1 MTEFPELYSK
11 AKTGSIKSWKIW
23 AEGDEVF
30 TEFGLVDG
38 KKQRASYKALGKNIG
53 KANETSPEEQ
63 AILEA
68 ESKFKA
74 QQNKRY
80 FLSVE
85 ESNTTI
91 NKAPM
96 KAKNYVKV
104 SHLAKFP
111 CYYQYKL
118 DGMRVLI
125 TDIDKKLVETIS
137 KGGLSVALP
146 IQIYNELLLLNQE
159 IGIKELDGEI
169 YLHNE
174 YLQDLMSNIR
184 VNGPLTSKLEFH
196 IFDIPSDKTFDK
208 RLKDLEIVK
217 KTIDKLNLSFLKV
230 VETSTI
236 NSEEEGIQALGVA
249 EENGYE
255 GLVLRNK
262 EGLYEYGYE
271 SSDLLKWKNME
282 SDEAFVYDVGFDK
295 TKQGILFCRTKA
307 GKTFDCKMIGDAE
320 KRSYENQR
328 KFKNKWI
335 TFKYQNLSKDDVPIF
350 PVGMCERKCDEQG
363 NPLE

>member
-11 AKTGSIKSWKIW
+11 AKTGATKSWKVW
-23 AEGDEVF
+23 VEGDEVF
-30 TEFGLVDG
+30 TEFGLVNG
-38 KKQRASYKALGKNIG
+38 KKQIASYKAVSKNPGKS
-53 KANETSPEEQ
+53 NETTPEEQ

-68 ESKFKA
+68 ESKFKG

-80 FLSVE
+80 YLSVE
-85 ESNTTI
+85 ESNTSI
-91 NKAPM
+91 VKSPM
-96 KAKNYVKV
+96 LAKNYVKV

-111 CYYQYKL
+111 CYKQNKL

-125 TDIDKKLVETIS
+125 TDIEKNFVSTVS
-137 KGGLSVALP
+137 KGGLSVTLP
-146 IQIYNELLLLNQE
+146 TQIFNELLLLNQE
-159 IGIKELDGEI
+159 LGIKELDGEI
-169 YLHNE
+169 YLHGE
-174 YLQDLMSNIR
+174 YLQDIMSNIR
-184 VNGPLTSKLEFH
+184 TNGSLTGKLEFH

-208 RLKDLEIVK
+208 RIKDLEIVK
-217 KTIDKLNLSFLKV
+217 KAITKLGLSFLKAI
-230 VETSTI
+230 ETSTI
-236 NSEEEGIQALGVA
+236 NSEEEGIHALGVA
-249 EENGYE
+249 EEDGYE
-255 GLVLRNK
+255 GLILRNK

-295 TKQGILFCRTKA
+295 IKQGILFCKTKD
-307 GKTFDCKMIGDAE
+307 GVLFDCKMVGNAE
-320 KRSYENQR
+320 ARSYENQR

-335 TFKYQNLSKDDVPIF
+335 TYKYQDLSKDSVPIF